1 MAIMETVGRIGGTLL
16 AMVETRLELA
26 ALEIEEE
33 TQRLIGY
40 FMLALLSLIL
50 FGIAMVLVSLAIIL
64 VFWETYRLQAA
75 LGLAALFGIAA
86 TVIGMKL
93 KTAFATRPRMLASTV
108 AELNKD
114 VHFFRNAGRDNEE

>member
-1 MAIMETVGRIGGTLL
+1 MAILQTVGRIGGTVL

-33 TQRLIGY
+33 SQRLLGY

-50 FGIAMVLVSLAIIL
+50 FGIAMVLVSLTIIL
-64 VFWETYRLQAA
+64 LFWETYRIQAA
-75 LGLAALFGIAA
+75 LGLAALFAVAG
-86 TVIGMKL
+86 TVIMMKL
-93 KTAFATRPRMLASTV
+93 KSAFASRPRMLASTV

-114 VHFFRNAGRDNEE
+114 VNFFRNAGRDNEE